1 MSLITPELKVRFDA
15 VVARYPKGQEQ
26 SAVIPLLHAMQE
38 LGGGHLTQA
47 HQQAVADF
55 LNVPM
60 SKVHEVTTFYTM
72 YSLKPRGRQHL
83 SVCRT
88 LPCALCGSEDVA
100 KAVKARLGVEP
111 GEVTA
116 DGEFSYDEVEC
127 LNYCH
132 LGPVLQVGDTVYG
145 DLTPEKARTLIDE
158 LAKPKPKPQNGR
170 P

>member
-1 MSLITPELKVRFDA
+1 MSLITPELKARFDA

-38 LGGGHLTQA
+38 LGHGRLTQE

-83 SVCRT
+83 SLCRT
-88 LPCALCGSEDVA
+88 LPCALCGSENVA
-100 KAVKARLGVEP
+100 SAVKAKLGVAP
-111 GEVTA
+111 GEVTG
-116 DGEFSYDEVEC
+116 DGEFSYEEVEC

-158 LAKPKPKPQNGR
+158 LAKKGGR
-170 P
+170 

>member
-1 MSLITPELKVRFDA
+1 MSLITPELKARFDA

-38 LGGGHLTQA
+38 MGHGHLTQE

-83 SVCRT
+83 SLCRT
-88 LPCALCGSEDVA
+88 LPCALCGSENVA
-100 KAVKARLGVEP
+100 SAVKAKLGVAP
-111 GEVTA
+111 GEVTG
-116 DGEFSYDEVEC
+116 DGEFSYEEVEC

-158 LAKPKPKPQNGR
+158 LAKKGGR
-170 P
+170 

>member
-1 MSLITPELKVRFDA
+1 MSLITPELKARFDA

-38 LGGGHLTQA
+38 LGHGQLTQE

-83 SVCRT
+83 SLCRT
-88 LPCALCGSEDVA
+88 LPCALCGSENVA
-100 KAVKARLGVEP
+100 SAVKAKLGVAP
-111 GEVTA
+111 GEVTG
-116 DGEFSYDEVEC
+116 DGEFSYEEVEC

-158 LAKPKPKPQNGR
+158 LAKKGGR
-170 P
+170 